1 MTEKTTTEVLILT
14 HDGKLHARDSVKD
27 EIDRERQPRLD
38 RWKIRLEEV
47 KNPPKDKQ
55 PAGTLPFQKKG

>member
-1 MTEKTTTEVLILT
+1 MK
-14 HDGKLHARDSVKD
+14 
-27 EIDRERQPRLD
+27 IDPERQPRLD